1 MEEVAVGEAG
11 RVDFAFLDSGTGGI
25 PYMMALKERVPEAS
39 CVYLGDTKNFPYGEK
54 TPEEVSV
61 CASSAID
68 LIVRKWNPRTLVIAC
83 NTISVTALDSL
94 RKKFPSLPIVGTV
107 PAIKLAAKI
116 SSNKRIGFLATNAT
130 VNNPYSQ
137 KLIDDFASDCLVF
150 KRGDPDLVSFIE
162 RDFFTASQGE
172 KEAAVRPAVGFF
184 KENGCDTIIL
194 ACTHFTHIADTVQSV
209 AGDSVKVI
217 DSRDGVTRQALFV
230 SGCSSNPEKIFGGAD
245 RPFFVTAATESQE
258 KEYRRLC
265 EYCRIEYGG
274 VV

>member
-1 MEEVAVGEAG
+1 MEEVAVGEDG

-150 KRGDPDLVSFIE
+150 KRGDPGLVSFIE
-162 RDFFTASQGE
+162 RDFFTASQAE

-184 KENGCDTIIL
+184 KENGCDTIVL

-230 SGCSSNPEKIFGGAD
+230 SGCSSNPEKIFGGVD
-245 RPFFVTAATESQE
+245 KPFFVTAATESQK